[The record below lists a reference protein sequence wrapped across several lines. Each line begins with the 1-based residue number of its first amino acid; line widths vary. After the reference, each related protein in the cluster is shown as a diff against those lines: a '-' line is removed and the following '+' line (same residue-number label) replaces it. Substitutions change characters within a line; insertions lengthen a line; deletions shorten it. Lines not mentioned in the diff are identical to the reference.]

1 MDIVGLGTPFGL
13 ALASGLNAYLP
24 LLAFTLSVRWLH
36 LYQVNPNFA
45 FITSNWLIAALAL
58 LTILDFVADK
68 IPLIDHSWDAIHTVV
83 RPIAGALVAA
93 AASSNALSGTPLTA
107 ITSDHGSGR
116 VLVALSAVPVTEIG
130 LLVILLIGGGLAA
143 LSHTTKS
150 TTRLVSTIT
159 TAGLL
164 NVGLSLVEDGLVV
177 LIVLLSLFASP
188 IMFILLILLILA
200 PQVMR
205 IWNTRFKRHKGIL
218 P

>member
-45 FITSNWLIAALAL
+45 FITSNWLIAALAM

-93 AASSNALSGTPLTA
+93 AASSNALSGTHIAA

-116 VLVALSAVPVTEIG
+116 VLVALSTVPVTEIG

-150 TTRLVSTIT
+150 TTRFVSTIT
-159 TAGLL
+159 TAGFL
-164 NVGLSLVEDGLVV
+164 NVGLSLVEDVLVV
-177 LIVLLSLFASP
+177 LIVLLSLFAP
-188 IMFILLILLILA
+188 TIMFILLVLLILA
-200 PQVMR
+200 PQAIR
-205 IWNTRFKRHKGIL
+205 IWNTRFKRHRGIL